1 MRDQKSSIYLES
13 FKKCETFVE
22 ECHWHQLNIL
32 KPGNQN
38 WKGQCHKIFCIR
50 VFSWIIFPQAPENN
64 TRVISIFRKFAKI
77 FASQGAPQISMT
89 MAAKLPLVSMTP
101 PENFLLVSTTNFAT
115 TFHRYCWYQRQTF
128 LFTDFFICHGVND
141 TGGAPWAANILTN
154 FRKNL
159 KWRKWY
165 NEGFGENWFM

>member
-64 TRVISIFRKFAKI
+64 TRVISIFSKICEDICKSRCTTDINDNGGKIATGINDTAGKFSTGIYNKLCHNFPQVLLIPAANFSVYRFFHLPRCQRHRWCALSCEYLNTFSKI
-77 FASQGAPQISMT
+77 FE
-89 MAAKLPLVSMTP
+89 MAEMV
-101 PENFLLVSTTNFAT
+101 
-115 TFHRYCWYQRQTF
+115 
-128 LFTDFFICHGVND
+128 
-141 TGGAPWAANILTN
+141 
-154 FRKNL
+154 
-159 KWRKWY
+159 
-165 NEGFGENWFM
+165 